1 MVGRKCS
8 CSSINFLIIILIGAF
23 GFFLLDRFASRGRLQ
38 ILLKILVVLL
48 CLVAILERLLPA
60 LGVGL

>member
-1 MVGRKCS
+1 MLLLL
-8 CSSINFLIIILIGAF
+8 INFLIIILIGAF
-23 GFFLLDRFASRGRLQ
+23 GFFLLDRFAGRGRLQ